1 MPLMTAAAQCSTVV
15 QASVPRPQ
23 LEIRAS
29 GIGKEQK
36 LLEIVSKF
44 LARLGYIQVQFRKIN
59 RVPRYWQQTKV

>member
-1 MPLMTAAAQCSTVV
+1 MPLMTAAAQCCTVV
-15 QASVPRPQ
+15 QASVPGPQ

-44 LARLGYIQVQFRKIN
+44 LARLG
-59 RVPRYWQQTKV
+59 